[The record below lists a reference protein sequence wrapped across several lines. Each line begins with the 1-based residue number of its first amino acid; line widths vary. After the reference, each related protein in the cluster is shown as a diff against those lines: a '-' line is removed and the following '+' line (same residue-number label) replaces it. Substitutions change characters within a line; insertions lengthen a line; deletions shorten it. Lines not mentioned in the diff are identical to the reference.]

1 MSATRLL
8 ILGVLRLLQPAHG
21 YSIRK
26 RLEEWN
32 ADEWANV
39 AFGSIYFALNKMAVE
54 GLVVAV
60 DSDRPE
66 SRTGR
71 VPYKLTTL
79 GEQEY
84 HRLLK
89 EEWSHRR
96 PIVDPFLAGLA
107 FMSSLS
113 RSELLEYLR
122 ERRASALRDAETLEA
137 NSRFA
142 SPLHVA
148 ELSLLSAAR
157 LRAEADWAE
166 ATLAKLERGE
176 LP

>member
-39 AFGSIYFALNKMAVE
+39 AFGSIYFALNKMADE

-60 DSDRPE
+60 DTERPE
-66 SRTGR
+66 TRTGR
-71 VPYKLTTL
+71 IPYTLTER

-84 HRLLK
+84 HRLL
-89 EEWSHRR
+89 EDEWTHRR
-96 PIVDPFLAGLA
+96 PLVDPFLAGLA
-107 FMSSLS
+107 FMPSLS
-113 RSELLEYLR
+113 RTQILEYLR
-122 ERRASALRDAETLEA
+122 ERRASALAEATTFER
-137 NSRFA
+137 NSRLA
-142 SPLHVA
+142 SPPHVA
-148 ELSLLSAAR
+148 ELSLLPAAR

-166 ATLAKLERGE
+166 ATIAKLQRDE